1 MKNVSQLVLFAAGT
15 LFLVS
20 CSPVYSPLNKTPGA
34 MYKKGVVGGTVID
47 SYQLTGT
54 VTAIDVTART
64 LSLVAK
70 DGQKATVK
78 CDSNVA
84 NFDHLQA
91 GDIVTAIVMDE
102 LKMAFADT
110 NAPPDST
117 TKSAESLRRPTEP
130 GELVAVTQCYTATI
144 QAINVDRNE
153 ATLSFPDGTRRK
165 FEVRKDVDLWRQ
177 KIGDRVAFQ
186 VTIGT
191 AVAVV
196 KF

>member
-1 MKNVSQLVLFAAGT
+1 MKNRLVLFAAGA
-15 LFLVS
+15 LIFVS
-20 CSPVYSPLNKTPGA
+20 CSSFYSPLSKTPGA

-54 VTAIDVTART
+54 VTAINVSARS

-70 DGQKATVK
+70 DGRKAIVK

-110 NAPPDST
+110 NAPPD
-117 TKSAESLRRPTEP
+117 
-130 GELVAVTQCYTATI
+130 
-144 QAINVDRNE
+144 N
-153 ATLSFPDGTRRK
+153 
-165 FEVRKDVDLWRQ
+165 
-177 KIGDRVAFQ
+177 
-186 VTIGT
+186 
-191 AVAVV
+191 
-196 KF
+196 